1 MRKEEIVQSLI
12 NKIEEIIHPLNMVEM
27 FKDMD
32 EFREWSKLGSK
43 EDLDHAINKFLKY
56 ELYEHCQIMKEV
68 KEQKQ
73 I

>member
-1 MRKEEIVQSLI
+1 
-12 NKIEEIIHPLNMVEM
+12 
-27 FKDMD
+27 MD